1 MTLGDYLTK
10 RGYGAASELALKL
23 GLTRACVAKLRSGGK
38 PRMSTAM
45 KIVVATGGAV
55 SLEDLAHAV
64 VSSNRDGRAPAV
76 ATGAA
81 L

>member
-1 MTLGDYLTK
+1 MTLAEYLD
-10 RGYGAASELALKL
+10 RRSNGSISSLAGRVGVSRMTLYNIMK
-23 GLTRACVAKLRSGGK
+23 GSRAR
-38 PRMSTAM
+38 PSTAQG
-45 KIVVATGGAV
+45 IVVATGGAV

-64 VSSNRDGRAPAV
+64 VSSKRDGRAPAV